1 MIDVLRKIIPLQ
13 VWHIRPI
20 NVHIL
25 LSGVCM
31 GGRTV
36 LLFSNTREL
45 ENHLEGLLKQLAEL
59 AWLQAERATL

>member
-1 MIDVLRKIIPLQ
+1 MYTSSYLGC
-13 VWHIRPI
+13 VW
-20 NVHIL
+20 
-25 LSGVCM
+25 